1 MLIPLLQHYK
11 LVVVYDSDHKLIG
24 QVSAGDLL
32 KKYQPENGIE
42 SAIEKV
48 ITIEADERVVH
59 LRRRMLD
66 DNITRFVVSD
76 QGKYIGIVTE
86 TDVAV
91 AMRKFRKSVRDQ
103 HQDHR
108 IRNMI
113 VRDIMTAPLI
123 SVDTTASV
131 SEVIDL
137 MLKKNIS
144 SVPVVDKGRLAGI
157 ITRRS
162 LVNALVVHEYRCSPH
177 RVMSVRCAFKKETG
191 RKARQGK
198 RGGIMAVQLLV
209 KDVMV
214 KPVTISKSQSINEAL
229 DKMLNENSDP
239 LIVLAGHQ
247 VVGTVSRKSI
257 ADKLGSK
264 HKATISTAKIHV
276 ASSLEENIP
285 SVSTRAG
292 DQCCRTALKKA

>member
-1 MLIPLLQHYK
+1 MTKEVFIKDVMVKPTTISKSAKITEALDKMLAEGIDPLIAVNNNSVVGIVSRQAIAEKLGSKQNSPLAPTAIHVASVVEEEFTSVYPDESINVLIPLLQHYK
-11 LVVVYDSDHKLIG
+11 LVVVYDGDHKLIG

-32 KKYQPENGIE
+32 KKFQPENGIE

-91 AMRKFRKSVRDQ
+91 AMRKFRESVKDQ

-123 SVDTTASV
+123 SVDPSASV
-131 SEVIDL
+131 SAVIDL

-144 SVPVVDKGRLAGI
+144 SVPVVDKGRLSGI

-162 LVNALVVHEYRCSPH
+162 LVNAL
-177 RVMSVRCAFKKETG
+177 
-191 RKARQGK
+191 
-198 RGGIMAVQLLV
+198 
-209 KDVMV
+209 
-214 KPVTISKSQSINEAL
+214 
-229 DKMLNENSDP
+229 
-239 LIVLAGHQ
+239 
-247 VVGTVSRKSI
+247 
-257 ADKLGSK
+257 
-264 HKATISTAKIHV
+264 
-276 ASSLEENIP
+276 
-285 SVSTRAG
+285 
-292 DQCCRTALKKA
+292 

>member
-1 MLIPLLQHYK
+1 MTKEVFIKDVMAKPTTISKSAKITEALDKMLAEGIDPLIAVNNNSVVGIVSRQAIAEKLGSKQNSPLAPTAIHVASVVEEEFTSVYPDESINVLIPLLQHYK
-11 LVVVYDSDHKLIG
+11 LVVVYDGDHKLIG

-32 KKYQPENGIE
+32 KKFQPENGIE

-86 TDVAV
+86 TDVAI
-91 AMRKFRKSVRDQ
+91 AMRKFREAVKDQ

-123 SVDTTASV
+123 SVDPSASV
-131 SEVIDL
+131 SAVIDL

-144 SVPVVDKGRLAGI
+144 SVPVVDKGRLSGI

-162 LVNALVVHEYRCSPH
+162 LVNAL
-177 RVMSVRCAFKKETG
+177 
-191 RKARQGK
+191 
-198 RGGIMAVQLLV
+198 
-209 KDVMV
+209 
-214 KPVTISKSQSINEAL
+214 
-229 DKMLNENSDP
+229 
-239 LIVLAGHQ
+239 
-247 VVGTVSRKSI
+247 
-257 ADKLGSK
+257 
-264 HKATISTAKIHV
+264 
-276 ASSLEENIP
+276 
-285 SVSTRAG
+285 
-292 DQCCRTALKKA
+292 

>member
-1 MLIPLLQHYK
+1 MTKEVFIKDVMAKPTTISKSAKITEALDKMLAEGIDPLIAVNNNSVVGTVSRQAIAEKLGSRQNSTIAPTAIHVASVVEEEFTSVYPDESINVLIPLLQHFK
-11 LVVVYDSDHKLIG
+11 LVVVYDGDHKLIG

-32 KKYQPENGIE
+32 KKFQPENGIE

-91 AMRKFRKSVRDQ
+91 AMRKFREAVADQ

-123 SVDTTASV
+123 SVDPTASV
-131 SEVIDL
+131 SAVIEL

-144 SVPVVDKGRLAGI
+144 SVPVMDKGRLTGI

-162 LVNALVVHEYRCSPH
+162 LVNAL
-177 RVMSVRCAFKKETG
+177 
-191 RKARQGK
+191 
-198 RGGIMAVQLLV
+198 
-209 KDVMV
+209 
-214 KPVTISKSQSINEAL
+214 
-229 DKMLNENSDP
+229 
-239 LIVLAGHQ
+239 
-247 VVGTVSRKSI
+247 
-257 ADKLGSK
+257 
-264 HKATISTAKIHV
+264 
-276 ASSLEENIP
+276 
-285 SVSTRAG
+285 
-292 DQCCRTALKKA
+292 

>member
-1 MLIPLLQHYK
+1 MTKEVFIKDVMAKPTTISKSAKITEALDKMLAEGIDPLIAVNNNSVVGTVSRQAIAEKLGSKQNSTLAPTAIHVASVVEEEFTSVYPDESINVLIPLLQHYK

-91 AMRKFRKSVRDQ
+91 AMRKFRESVRDQ

-113 VRDIMTAPLI
+113 IRDIMTAPLI
-123 SVDTTASV
+123 SVDPTASV
-131 SEVIDL
+131 SAVIDL

-144 SVPVVDKGRLAGI
+144 SVPVVDKGRLSGI

-162 LVNALVVHEYRCSPH
+162 LVNAL
-177 RVMSVRCAFKKETG
+177 
-191 RKARQGK
+191 
-198 RGGIMAVQLLV
+198 
-209 KDVMV
+209 
-214 KPVTISKSQSINEAL
+214 
-229 DKMLNENSDP
+229 
-239 LIVLAGHQ
+239 
-247 VVGTVSRKSI
+247 
-257 ADKLGSK
+257 
-264 HKATISTAKIHV
+264 
-276 ASSLEENIP
+276 
-285 SVSTRAG
+285 
-292 DQCCRTALKKA
+292 

>member
-1 MLIPLLQHYK
+1 MTKEIFIKDVMAKPETISKSAKITEALDKMLAEGIDPLIAVNNNSVVGTVSRQAIAEKLGSKQNSTIAPTAIHVASVVEEEFTSVYPDESINVLIPLLQHYK
-11 LVVVYDSDHKLIG
+11 LVVVYDGEHKLIG

-32 KKYQPENGIE
+32 KKFQPENGIE

-86 TDVAV
+86 TDVAIS
-91 AMRKFRKSVRDQ
+91 MRKFREAVRDQ

-123 SVDTTASV
+123 SVDTKASV

-144 SVPVVDKGRLAGI
+144 SVPVMDKGRLSGI

-162 LVNALVVHEYRCSPH
+162 LVNAL
-177 RVMSVRCAFKKETG
+177 
-191 RKARQGK
+191 
-198 RGGIMAVQLLV
+198 
-209 KDVMV
+209 
-214 KPVTISKSQSINEAL
+214 
-229 DKMLNENSDP
+229 
-239 LIVLAGHQ
+239 
-247 VVGTVSRKSI
+247 
-257 ADKLGSK
+257 
-264 HKATISTAKIHV
+264 
-276 ASSLEENIP
+276 
-285 SVSTRAG
+285 
-292 DQCCRTALKKA
+292 

>member
-1 MLIPLLQHYK
+1 MTKEVFIKDVMGKPTTISKSAKITEALDKMLAEGIDPLIAVNNNSVVGIVSRQAIAEKLGSKQNSPLAPTAIHVASVVEEEFTSVYPDESINVLIPLLQHYK
-11 LVVVYDSDHKLIG
+11 LVVVYDGDHKLIG

-32 KKYQPENGIE
+32 KKFQPENGIE

-91 AMRKFRKSVRDQ
+91 AMRKFRESVKDQ

-123 SVDTTASV
+123 SVDPSASV
-131 SEVIDL
+131 SSVIDL

-144 SVPVVDKGRLAGI
+144 SVPVVDNGRLTGI

-162 LVNALVVHEYRCSPH
+162 LVNAL
-177 RVMSVRCAFKKETG
+177 
-191 RKARQGK
+191 
-198 RGGIMAVQLLV
+198 
-209 KDVMV
+209 
-214 KPVTISKSQSINEAL
+214 
-229 DKMLNENSDP
+229 
-239 LIVLAGHQ
+239 
-247 VVGTVSRKSI
+247 
-257 ADKLGSK
+257 
-264 HKATISTAKIHV
+264 
-276 ASSLEENIP
+276 
-285 SVSTRAG
+285 
-292 DQCCRTALKKA
+292 

>member
-1 MLIPLLQHYK
+1 MTKEVFIKDIMAKPTTISKSAKITEALDKMLAEGIDPLIAVNNNSVVGTVSRQAITEKLGSKQNSPLAPTAIHVASVIEEEFTSVYPDESINVLIPLLQHYK
-11 LVVVYDSDHKLIG
+11 LVVVYDGDHKLIG

-32 KKYQPENGIE
+32 KKFQPENGIE

-48 ITIEADERVVH
+48 ITIEVDERVVH

-91 AMRKFRKSVRDQ
+91 AMRKFRESVRDQ

-123 SVDTTASV
+123 SVDLTASV

-144 SVPVVDKGRLAGI
+144 SVPVVDKGRLAGV

-162 LVNALVVHEYRCSPH
+162 LVNAL
-177 RVMSVRCAFKKETG
+177 
-191 RKARQGK
+191 
-198 RGGIMAVQLLV
+198 
-209 KDVMV
+209 
-214 KPVTISKSQSINEAL
+214 
-229 DKMLNENSDP
+229 
-239 LIVLAGHQ
+239 
-247 VVGTVSRKSI
+247 
-257 ADKLGSK
+257 
-264 HKATISTAKIHV
+264 
-276 ASSLEENIP
+276 
-285 SVSTRAG
+285 
-292 DQCCRTALKKA
+292 

>member
-1 MLIPLLQHYK
+1 MTKEVFIKDVMAKPTTISKSAKITEALDKMLAEGIDPLIAVNNNSVVGTVSRQAIAEKLGSKQNSTIAPTAIHVASVVEEEFTSVYPDESINVLIPLLQHYK
-11 LVVVYDSDHKLIG
+11 LVVVYDGDHKLIG

-32 KKYQPENGIE
+32 KKFQPENGIE

-86 TDVAV
+86 TDVAIS
-91 AMRKFRKSVRDQ
+91 MRKFREAVRDQ

-144 SVPVVDKGRLAGI
+144 SVPVMDKGRLAGI

-162 LVNALVVHEYRCSPH
+162 LVNAL
-177 RVMSVRCAFKKETG
+177 
-191 RKARQGK
+191 
-198 RGGIMAVQLLV
+198 
-209 KDVMV
+209 
-214 KPVTISKSQSINEAL
+214 
-229 DKMLNENSDP
+229 
-239 LIVLAGHQ
+239 
-247 VVGTVSRKSI
+247 
-257 ADKLGSK
+257 
-264 HKATISTAKIHV
+264 
-276 ASSLEENIP
+276 
-285 SVSTRAG
+285 
-292 DQCCRTALKKA
+292 

>member
-1 MLIPLLQHYK
+1 MTKDVFIKDVMAKPTTISKSAKITEALDKMLAEGIDPLIAVNNNSVVGTVSRQAIAEKLGSKQNSPLAPTAIHVASVVEEEFTSVYPDESINVLIPLLQHYK

-32 KKYQPENGIE
+32 KKFQPENGID

-86 TDVAV
+86 TDVAI
-91 AMRKFRKSVRDQ
+91 AMRKFRESVKDQ

-123 SVDTTASV
+123 SVDLTASV

-144 SVPVVDKGRLAGI
+144 SVPVVDKGRLSGI

-162 LVNALVVHEYRCSPH
+162 LVNAL
-177 RVMSVRCAFKKETG
+177 
-191 RKARQGK
+191 
-198 RGGIMAVQLLV
+198 
-209 KDVMV
+209 
-214 KPVTISKSQSINEAL
+214 
-229 DKMLNENSDP
+229 
-239 LIVLAGHQ
+239 
-247 VVGTVSRKSI
+247 
-257 ADKLGSK
+257 
-264 HKATISTAKIHV
+264 
-276 ASSLEENIP
+276 
-285 SVSTRAG
+285 
-292 DQCCRTALKKA
+292 